1 MSSDIPTLESF
12 LFTENKEEFLSK
24 LVYGTDAYFFF
35 TLTHALNQQGA
46 KLTPQQITSLNSFRE
61 TNSYDANNVYIRHL
75 LL

>member
-46 KLTPQQITSLNSFRE
+46 KLTP
-61 TNSYDANNVYIRHL
+61 
-75 LL
+75 